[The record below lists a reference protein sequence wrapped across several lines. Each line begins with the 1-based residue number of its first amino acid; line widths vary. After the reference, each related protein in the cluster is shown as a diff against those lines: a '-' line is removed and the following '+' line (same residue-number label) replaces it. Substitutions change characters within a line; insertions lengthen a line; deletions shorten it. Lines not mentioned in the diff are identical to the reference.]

1 MSFFRHSTL
10 RLLTFDLIM
19 AKIVPFKAV
28 RPTRD
33 KVCLVTC
40 RSYDEYSAAELA
52 AQLDFNP
59 LSFLHILKPAY
70 TNQETVSFEKRY
82 RQVHQK
88 YQEFKNEII
97 LVKDKKPAIYIH
109 KIITK
114 THSFTG
120 LIVGTSVEDYRN
132 NIIKKHEDILAF
144 RVKLLKDY
152 MKYSEFNTEPVLM
165 TYPDNKTI
173 ENWIFNCTQKLADF
187 EFSTTEKEIH
197 YLWKIEDSL
206 EIDWLQ
212 NIFAKTESLY
222 IADGHHRTEALKLLS
237 EENENPE
244 NAAKDYILSYLIS
257 ENNVKIYEFNRLI
270 KDLNGYSK
278 EDFIKELNKNFII
291 ENKHQQPFKPAEKH
305 QFGMYLDNEFY
316 SLILRKEN
324 AFFNTALDSLD
335 TQILYKKVLLPLLA
349 IKDLR
354 NDERIEYVSG
364 KQSVLEVKHKIDQGE
379 FEIGFILFPSN
390 IGEIKALADA
400 HLIMPPKSTYI
411 EPKFRSGLVIYE
423 L

>member
-1 MSFFRHSTL
+1 
-10 RLLTFDLIM
+10 M
-19 AKIVPFKAV
+19 AIIVPFKAV

-40 RSYDEYSAAELA
+40 RSYEEYVNAELA

-88 YQEFKNEII
+88 YQQFKNEII
-97 LVKDKKPAIYIH
+97 LVKDNKPAIYIH
-109 KIITK
+109 KIVTK

-120 LIVGTSVEDYRN
+120 IIVGTSVEDYRN
-132 NIIKKHEDILAF
+132 NVIKKHEDILAF
-144 RVKLLKDY
+144 RVQLLKDY
-152 MKYSEFNTEPVLM
+152 MKYAEFNTEPVLM

-173 ENWIFNCTQKLADF
+173 ENWIYNCTQKLADF
-187 EFSTTEKEIH
+187 EFSTTKKEIH

-206 EIDWLQ
+206 EISWLQ
-212 NIFAKTESLY
+212 NIFEKTESLY

-237 EENENPE
+237 EENKDPE
-244 NAAKDYILSYLIS
+244 NTAKDYILSYLIS
-257 ENNVKIYEFNRLI
+257 ENNVKIYEFNRLV
-270 KDLNGYSK
+270 KDLNGFSK
-278 EDFIKELNKNFII
+278 EDFIKELAKDFII
-291 ENKHQQPFKPAEKH
+291 ENKHKQPFQPSEKH
-305 QFGMYLDNEFY
+305 QFGMYLDNDFY

-324 AFFNTALDSLD
+324 EVFETALESLD
-335 TQILYKKVLLPLLA
+335 TQILYKKVLLPLLG
-349 IKDLR
+349 IEDLR
-354 NDERIEYVSG
+354 NDERIEYISG
-364 KQSVLEVKHKIDQGE
+364 KQSVLEVKQKIDQGE
-379 FEIGFILFPSN
+379 FEVGFILFPSN
-390 IGEIKALADA
+390 IEEIKALADNN
-400 HLIMPPKSTYI
+400 LIMPPKSTYI

>member
-1 MSFFRHSTL
+1 
-10 RLLTFDLIM
+10 M

-40 RSYDEYSAAELA
+40 RSYEEYVNAELA

-109 KIITK
+109 KIVTK
-114 THSFTG
+114 TQSFTG
-120 LIVGTSVEDYRN
+120 IIVGTSVADYRN
-132 NIIKKHEDILAF
+132 NKIKKHEDIIAF
-144 RVKLLKDY
+144 RVRLLKEY
-152 MKYSEFNTEPVLM
+152 MNYSEFNTEPVLM

-173 ENWIFNCTQKLADF
+173 ENWIYNCTQKLADF
-187 EFSTTEKEIH
+187 EFSTTKKEIH
-197 YLWKIEDSL
+197 YLWKIEDAL
-206 EIDWLQ
+206 EINWIQ
-212 NIFAKTESLY
+212 NIFEKIEHLY
-222 IADGHHRTEALKLLS
+222 IADGHHRTEASKLLAD
-237 EENENPE
+237 ENKDPE
-244 NAAKDYILSYLIS
+244 NTAKDYLLSYLIS

-270 KDLNGYSK
+270 KDLNGHSK
-278 EDFIKELNKNFII
+278 EDFLKKLDQNFSI
-291 ENKHQQPFKPAEKH
+291 ENKYQQPYQPTEKH

-316 SLILRKEN
+316 RLNLREGQN
-324 AFFNTALDSLD
+324 FETALDSLD
-335 TQILYKKVLLPLLA
+335 AQILYEKVLLPILA
-349 IKDLR
+349 IEDLR
-354 NDERIEYVSG
+354 NDERIEYISG
-364 KQSVLEVKHKIDQGE
+364 KQSILEIKQKIDQGE
-379 FEIGFILFPSN
+379 FKVGFILFPSN
-390 IGEIKALADA
+390 IKEIKALADTN
-400 HLIMPPKSTYI
+400 LIMPPKSTYI

>member
-1 MSFFRHSTL
+1 
-10 RLLTFDLIM
+10 M

-40 RSYDEYSAAELA
+40 RSYEEYVNAELA

-70 TNQETVSFEKRY
+70 TNSETVSFEKRY

-88 YQEFKNEII
+88 YEDFKNELI
-97 LVKDKKPAIYIH
+97 LIKDNKPAIYIH
-109 KIITK
+109 KIVTK
-114 THSFTG
+114 TQSFTG
-120 LIVGTSVEDYRN
+120 IIVGTSVADYCN
-132 NIIKKHEDILAF
+132 NIIKKHEDIIAF
-144 RVKLLKDY
+144 RVRLLKDY

-173 ENWIFNCTQKLADF
+173 ENWIFNCTQKIADF
-187 EFSTTEKEIH
+187 EFSTTKKEIH
-197 YLWKIEDSL
+197 YLWKIEDTL
-206 EIDWLQ
+206 EINWLQ
-212 NIFAKTESLY
+212 SIFDKTESLY
-222 IADGHHRTEALKLLS
+222 IADGHHRTEALKILS
-237 EENENPE
+237 LENENPE
-244 NAAKDYILSYLIS
+244 NTAKNYILSYLIS
-257 ENNVKIYEFNRLI
+257 ENNVKIYEFNRLV

-278 EDFIKELNKNFII
+278 EDFIKELQKNFIV
-291 ENKHQQPFKPAEKH
+291 ENKFQQPFQPTMKY

-316 SLILRKEN
+316 SLILQKNN
-324 AFFNTALDSLD
+324 AVFKTVLDSLD
-335 TQILYKKVLLPLLA
+335 AQILYTKILLPILA
-349 IKDLR
+349 IEDLR
-354 NDERIEYVSG
+354 NDERIEYLSG
-364 KQSVLEVKHKIDQGE
+364 KHSILEIKNKIDQEE

-400 HLIMPPKSTYI
+400 NLIMPPKSTYI
-411 EPKFRSGLVIYE
+411 EPKFRSGLVVYE

>member
-1 MSFFRHSTL
+1 
-10 RLLTFDLIM
+10 M

-40 RSYDEYSAAELA
+40 RSYEEYVNAELA

-70 TNQETVSFEKRY
+70 TNPETVSFEKRY

-88 YQEFKNEII
+88 YEDFKNELI
-97 LVKDKKPAIYIH
+97 LIKDNKPAIYIH
-109 KIITK
+109 KIVTK

-120 LIVGTSVEDYRN
+120 IIVGTSVVDYCN
-132 NIIKKHEDILAF
+132 NIIKKHEDIIAF
-144 RVKLLKDY
+144 RVRLLKEY

-187 EFSTTEKEIH
+187 EFSTTKKEIH
-197 YLWKIEDSL
+197 YLWKIEDAL
-206 EIDWLQ
+206 EINWLQ
-212 NIFAKTESLY
+212 NIFEKTDNLY

-237 EENENPE
+237 EENDDPE
-244 NAAKDYILSYLIS
+244 NTAKNHILSYLIS
-257 ENNVKIYEFNRLI
+257 ENNVKIYEFNRLV
-270 KDLNGYSK
+270 KDLNGFTK
-278 EDFIKELNKNFII
+278 EDFLKELEKNFIVT
-291 ENKHQQPFKPAEKH
+291 NKFQQPFQPSQKH
-305 QFGMYLDNEFY
+305 QFGMYLDNTFY

-324 AFFNTALDSLD
+324 EVFLTALDSLD
-335 TQILYKKVLLPLLA
+335 TQILYKKVLLPILA
-349 IKDLR
+349 IEDLR
-354 NDERIEYVSG
+354 NDERIEYLSG
-364 KQSVLEVKHKIDQGE
+364 KQSVLEVKNKIDQGE

-400 HLIMPPKSTYI
+400 NLIMPPKSTYI
-411 EPKFRSGLVIYE
+411 EPKFRSGLVVYE

>member
-1 MSFFRHSTL
+1 
-10 RLLTFDLIM
+10 M
-19 AKIVPFKAV
+19 AKIVPFEAV

-40 RSYDEYSAAELA
+40 SSYDEYSAAELA

-70 TNQETVSFEKRY
+70 TNQGTVSYEKRY

-88 YQEFKNEII
+88 YQEFKNEVI
-97 LVKDKKPAIYIH
+97 LVKDNKPAIYIH

-120 LIVGTSVEDYRN
+120 IIAGTSIEDYRN
-132 NIIKKHEDILAF
+132 NVIKKHEGILAF

-152 MKYSEFNTEPVLM
+152 MKYSGFNTEPVLM
-165 TYPDNKTI
+165 TYPDNNTI

-187 EFSTTEKEIH
+187 EFSTTKKETH
-197 YLWKIEDSL
+197 YLWKIEDPL
-206 EIDWLQ
+206 EIDWIQ
-212 NIFAKTESLY
+212 NVFAKTENLY

-244 NAAKDYILSYLIS
+244 NTAKDYILSYLIS
-257 ENNVKIYEFNRLI
+257 ENNVKIYEFNRLV
-270 KDLNGYSK
+270 KDLNGFSK
-278 EDFIKELNKNFII
+278 EDFINELDKNFII
-291 ENKHQQPFKPAEKH
+291 ENKQQQPFKPAEKH

-324 AFFNTALDSLD
+324 EDFETALDSLD
-335 TQILYKKVLLPLLA
+335 TQILYKKVLLPLLN

-364 KQSVLEVKHKIDQGE
+364 KHSILEIKHKIDQGE
-379 FEIGFILFPSN
+379 FEVGFILFPSN
-390 IGEIKALADA
+390 IKEIKALADTN
-400 HLIMPPKSTYI
+400 LIMPPKSTYI